1 MPKLRN
7 SSEGWAARERLLV
20 TDAVRR
26 TAFLARHQNKDLVSN
41 ADGTTTI
48 YVQAD
53 APTDPS
59 QRANWLPSPK
69 GKPFSL
75 YVRTYWPD
83 TAILDGTWSPPKVEP
98 MQ

>member
-1 MPKLRN
+1 MKGFWSLTPYDAQHFFVPKNVIDRYSL
-7 SSEGWAARERLLV
+7 G
-20 TDAVRR
+20 TK
-26 TAFLARHQNKDLVSN
+26 NKDLVSN